1 MLGELFHIEKILE
14 VCEKILYFLKINLLF
29 LVFNT
34 PILLF
39 FLFVGISNVR
49 EYLPFFLL
57 CLLPAGPAFAA
68 VLFSMNRVLHG
79 IETSAWKDYR
89 TGYVQD
95 LQKKLALAAIQSV
108 LRDKRLERLQDRI
121 CTGSSEKAGAGG
133 DPVSADLGLLDK
145 CGIFQPA
152 DTFLSFDS
160 FVLPFVFGDCF
171 NDTQPLPSG
180 GQISDGRERLSER
193 SNAFDHFQAGPYF
206 WKYYSSGFY
215 LDAPGDQS
223 RNRYPFYGKY
233 LWLPD
238 CVYEPEGSGYIGQT
252 GRRSGKIESLSALF
266 FPCSL

>member
-89 TGYVQD
+89 TGYV
-95 LQKKLALAAIQSV
+95 
-108 LRDKRLERLQDRI
+108 
-121 CTGSSEKAGAGG
+121 
-133 DPVSADLGLLDK
+133 
-145 CGIFQPA
+145 
-152 DTFLSFDS
+152 
-160 FVLPFVFGDCF
+160 
-171 NDTQPLPSG
+171 
-180 GQISDGRERLSER
+180 
-193 SNAFDHFQAGPYF
+193 
-206 WKYYSSGFY
+206 
-215 LDAPGDQS
+215 
-223 RNRYPFYGKY
+223 
-233 LWLPD
+233 
-238 CVYEPEGSGYIGQT
+238 
-252 GRRSGKIESLSALF
+252 
-266 FPCSL
+266 